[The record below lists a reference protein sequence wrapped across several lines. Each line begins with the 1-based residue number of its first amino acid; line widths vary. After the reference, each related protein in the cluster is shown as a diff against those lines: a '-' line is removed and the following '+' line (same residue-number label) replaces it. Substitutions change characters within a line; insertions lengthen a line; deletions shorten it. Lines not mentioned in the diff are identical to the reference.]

1 MQREFDRELI
11 ERTRKADAPEEHS
24 NTRRVRGRRRGQNT
38 GESSSIQQFSPLNP
52 SSSKQS
58 EEGIGSHLQ
67 ENITG
72 FDLNVPPPEDNTEKC
87 ATLHLVWP
95 KIYEIKRKLNALT
108 TDQAFLESELS
119 LAVLRSAQKCL
130 QRKIDE
136 GLITDIHKAA
146 TFLAPKRRLMQ
157 GVPEAEKHKI
167 YDFVRQEIRK
177 RQITSVELN
186 EFTFGDLSEEFGM
199 ESEDNFLSENQTR
212 RERRSDPDEIDHYIS
227 QVFDKDAKE
236 SQSPEEF

>member
-1 MQREFDRELI
+1 MIKSVLKVYPKLNELKST
-11 ERTRKADAPEEHS
+11 ELRSKMPLEYLENLRLVGKNLEEI
-24 NTRRVRGRRRGQNT
+24 QNFLT
-38 GESSSIQQFSPLNP
+38 IFEIF
-52 SSSKQS
+52 
-58 EEGIGSHLQ
+58 EE
-67 ENITG
+67 
-72 FDLNVPPPEDNTEKC
+72 NVLFFQTEKC